1 MDDTLK
7 IDENTF
13 ISKYM
18 DDVLMTGEK
27 PVSVYRFTK
36 ELETDEAEFHK
47 YFGSFAHLE
56 KRIFVLFFENSLEML
71 QKNEEYENYDTK
83 NKLLSLYYTMFEMM
97 TANRSYVI
105 QALDLRKNNLKSIA
119 VLKDLKT
126 AFSKYIETLDIEKI
140 NIKSD
145 ALNDLQDRGQVE
157 IFWIQFLMILKFW
170 MDDTSKSFEKSDIF
184 IEKSINA
191 GFDLIDT
198 KPLKSIFDLG
208 KFLFKE
214 KIK

>member
-13 ISKYM
+13 ISKFM

-27 PVSVYRFTK
+27 PVSVYKFTK
-36 ELETDEAEFHK
+36 ELETDESEFHK
-47 YFGSFAHLE
+47 YFGSFEHLE
-56 KRIFVLFFENSLEML
+56 KRVFVLFFENSLEML
-71 QKNEEYENYDTK
+71 FSNEEYANYDNK
-83 NKLLSLYYTMFEMM
+83 NKLLSLYFTMFEMM
-97 TANRSYVI
+97 TANRSYVT
-105 QALDLRKNNLKSIA
+105 QALSMRKDNLKSML

-140 NIKSD
+140 DINSD
-145 ALNDLQDRGQVE
+145 ALNNLQDRGQVE
-157 IFWIQFLMILKFW
+157 IFWLQFLMLLKFW
-170 MDDTSKSFEKSDIF
+170 MDDTSKSFEKTDIF

-191 GFDLIDT
+191 SFDLIDT
-198 KPLKSIFDLG
+198 KPLKSLFDLG

-214 KIK
+214 KMK

>member
-13 ISKYM
+13 ISKFM

-27 PVSVYRFTK
+27 PVSVYKFTK
-36 ELETDEAEFHK
+36 ELETDESEFHK
-47 YFGSFAHLE
+47 YFGSFEHLE
-56 KRIFVLFFENSLEML
+56 KRVFVLFFENSLEML
-71 QKNEEYENYDTK
+71 HKNEEYANYDNK
-83 NKLLSLYYTMFEMM
+83 NKLLSLYFTMFEMM
-97 TANRSYVI
+97 TANRSYVT
-105 QALDLRKNNLKSIA
+105 QALSMRKGNLKSML

-140 NIKSD
+140 DIKSD
-145 ALNDLQDRGQVE
+145 AINNLQDKGQVE
-157 IFWIQFLMILKFW
+157 IFWLQFLMLLKFW
-170 MDDTSKSFEKSDIF
+170 MDDTSKSFEKTDIF

-191 GFDLIDT
+191 SFDLIDT

-214 KIK
+214 KMK